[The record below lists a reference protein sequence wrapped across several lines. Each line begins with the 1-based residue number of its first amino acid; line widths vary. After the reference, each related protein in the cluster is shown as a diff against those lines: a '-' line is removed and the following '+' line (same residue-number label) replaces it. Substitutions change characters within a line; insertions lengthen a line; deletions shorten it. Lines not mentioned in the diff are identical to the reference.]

1 MLNSYVTSLSEGDE
15 LKAEQKNNKL
25 DVSDFVNVMTVNE
38 MWTFYHF
45 RIKSFKN
52 IINLHDKTFNLI

>member
-25 DVSDFVNVMTVNE
+25 DVFRLCQCYDSEWNVNVLPFPN
-38 MWTFYHF
+38 
-45 RIKSFKN
+45 
-52 IINLHDKTFNLI
+52 